1 MLLYIPPC
9 CRSAKG
15 SDTFS
20 LYPIRL
26 PRRIRDSRKAE
37 YHQILSH
44 RMQPTTEALNE
55 VKKLRKAV
63 VYRKKILIY
72 IWDSTDSEPCMV
84 DVHNLLAKLK
94 SEMDPGTSLIGFRK
108 R

>member
-1 MLLYIPPC
+1 
-9 CRSAKG
+9 
-15 SDTFS
+15 
-20 LYPIRL
+20 
-26 PRRIRDSRKAE
+26 
-37 YHQILSH
+37 
-44 RMQPTTEALNE
+44 MQPTTEALNE

-94 SEMDPGTSLIGFRK
+94 SEMDPGTSLIGFLDATHDTNSER
-108 R
+108 